1 MINEL
6 FKSIPTLSPRIRWM
20 IERNIYCVDT
30 KKGFT
35 CFRSGNTK
43 TAFADTEE
51 EACMQLAAKLKL
63 KSWKEEV

>member
-1 MINEL
+1 MNEEL
-6 FKSIPTLSPRIRWM
+6 FESIPTLSPRIRWM

-43 TAFADTEE
+43 TAFADTED
-51 EACMQLAAKLKL
+51 EACMQLAVKLKI
-63 KSWKEEV
+63 KSWKEEA